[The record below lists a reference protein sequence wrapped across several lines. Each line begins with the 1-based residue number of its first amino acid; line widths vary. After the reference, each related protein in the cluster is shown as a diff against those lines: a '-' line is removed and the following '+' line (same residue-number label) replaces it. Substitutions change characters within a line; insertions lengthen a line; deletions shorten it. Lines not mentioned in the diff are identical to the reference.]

1 MLALE
6 QATRGARQAHEWKGN
21 MKSSSIF
28 LPAYGKSYQFVD
40 AAQPGDI
47 CALLIPGYSEAALLK
62 TRLKTLKTRF
72 GGDIASPLHLTCQR
86 FRAEPEELER
96 LKPRLIC
103 LASRTPTIALEAKS
117 IEPFYSTFHDQELLK
132 CRIESSKLLQDFVE
146 TFNQEL
152 EDMGITPHF
161 PWVSELVTLL
171 ENIQVSRL
179 QIEEV
184 SETLFYAQRLVLT
197 QIKAPGRYKALFSV
211 SLSSLLE
218 PSLKS

>member
-1 MLALE
+1 MLGLK
-6 QATRGARQAHEWKGN
+6 QLSQGARQAHEREGN

-47 CALLIPGYSEAALLK
+47 CALLIPGYSEAASTK
-62 TRLKTLKTRF
+62 VRLEKLQLRF
-72 GGDIASPLHLTCQR
+72 GGSIASPLHLTCQR

-96 LKPRLIC
+96 LKPRLIY
-103 LASRTPTIALEAKS
+103 LASKTPMIALEAKS
-117 IEPFYSTFHDQELLK
+117 LEPFYSSFHEQELLK
-132 CRIESSKLLQDFVE
+132 CRIESSKALQDFV
-146 TFNQEL
+146 TAFNHEL
-152 EDMGITPHF
+152 EDRGIRPHF

-171 ENIQVSRL
+171 ENIKVSRL
-179 QIEEV
+179 RVENM

-218 PSLKS
+218 PSFKS